1 MKPGRYARQT
11 SPGLLNLNNHMF
23 RPDWQYLQDHL
34 LWLNDQ
40 VTRAC
45 ELKDYDQADRYL
57 DEMTQ
62 ILHSLRHVLDTGD
75 LPES

>member
-1 MKPGRYARQT
+1 
-11 SPGLLNLNNHMF
+11 MF

-34 LWLNDQ
+34 YWLNDQ

-45 ELKDYDQADRYL
+45 AQEDYDQADRYL

-62 ILHSLRHVLDTGD
+62 IMQSLRHVLDTGD
-75 LPES
+75 LPKS